1 MTLKTVSPFEERTMN
16 TGFYAARLVNLNA
29 ELQRLVAK
37 SEDHKQI
44 YFIATEMMLEL
55 AHLRDLAKEGKIQ
68 Q

>member
-1 MTLKTVSPFEERTMN
+1 MN
-16 TGFYAARLVNLNA
+16 TGFYAARLVNLNS

>member
-1 MTLKTVSPFEERTMN
+1 MSPSKERTMN

-37 SEDHKQI
+37 SDDHKQI

-68 Q
+68 E